1 MNKPIQFSI
10 IIPAYNAGATLEMAL
25 ESVIAQDSD
34 CEWEAVV
41 VNDGSA
47 DNTYDVCQAYA
58 ARDDRIKIFT
68 QANRGTG
75 AALNE
80 AAHHATG
87 EFLVQL
93 GADDLLDSAYMRKTN
108 ALIKT
113 HPTYD
118 VYASNALRLYESG
131 ETSPCLKGGFFKK
144 KREITFEDLIW
155 SNKIY
160 GTAAIRRTLFWRVGG
175 FQAGFYNEDYDLW
188 LRLLIEGAQACFQ
201 PEYLAF
207 YRVTQGQKT
216 ENTIK
221 VRRGDIAILK
231 SLRSEYSFGITDRIC
246 IDFEIKLLQLKI
258 VIKKLLGMH

>member
-155 SNKIY
+155 SNKLY
-160 GTAAIRRTLFWRVGG
+160 GTAAIRRELFEQIGG
-175 FQAGFYNEDYDLW
+175 FRAGLYNEDYDLW
-188 LRLLIEGAQACFQ
+188 LRLLINGAQAYYQ

-207 YRVTQGQKT
+207 YRVMRGQKT
-216 ENTIK
+216 EDTIR
-221 VRRGDIAILK
+221 VRRGDLAILQSLLK
-231 SLRSEYSFGITDRIC
+231 SG
-246 IDFEIKLLQLKI
+246 KLLKKQRLLVQLVFKQLQLKI
-258 VIKKLLGMH
+258 VLKKMLGKR